1 MRVAFLTPE
10 YPSELPD
17 AGGLATYVWRM
28 TQLLREFGHEPEV
41 FVTSRYNS
49 TTIFYDGV
57 PVHRVGRQLTPKGLY
72 LVARS
77 SQKLI
82 PSYTWHA
89 LTNLVLDSVVLARA
103 LEQRH
108 AKAPF
113 DLIQSSDYRA
123 TGLFV
128 RRRAGRVHAV
138 RCSSATDLW
147 GAYDQRR
154 TIFDVARGYLERRT
168 MRRANVAYSPSS
180 FLADYFRRVHGMDVV
195 VIRPP
200 AHIMSSQLPLEF
212 ALPDRYFIHF
222 GLFIRRKGTDVLAR
236 ALPIAWKRAP
246 DLTMVWSGVCWDQ
259 QKLKEWQRLWGNR
272 ADLVQI
278 TGPLP
283 RDQLYTVLQG
293 AAAAVLPS
301 LADNL
306 PNTVIE
312 SLSLGIPVIGTR
324 GASIDELVEE
334 GKTGHLVDIEDVDG
348 LADTLANMWLQQSSV
363 AKGFK
368 WQSPIAT
375 EMKPERAVQNLLN
388 VAREIA

>member
-1 MRVAFLTPE
+1 
-10 YPSELPD
+10 
-17 AGGLATYVWRM
+17 
-28 TQLLREFGHEPEV
+28 
-41 FVTSRYNS
+41 
-49 TTIFYDGV
+49 
-57 PVHRVGRQLTPKGLY
+57 
-72 LVARS
+72 
-77 SQKLI
+77 
-82 PSYTWHA
+82 
-89 LTNLVLDSVVLARA
+89 
-103 LEQRH
+103 
-108 AKAPF
+108 
-113 DLIQSSDYRA
+113 
-123 TGLFV
+123 
-128 RRRAGRVHAV
+128 
-138 RCSSATDLW
+138 
-147 GAYDQRR
+147 
-154 TIFDVARGYLERRT
+154 
-168 MRRANVAYSPSS
+168 
-180 FLADYFRRVHGMDVV
+180 
-195 VIRPP
+195 
-200 AHIMSSQLPLEF
+200 
-212 ALPDRYFIHF
+212 
-222 GLFIRRKGTDVLAR
+222 VLAR